1 MVTCRVGRFVVA
13 AAAVTM
19 ASITAVVIV
28 TPSVVIAGFVPFAGS
43 PAGSSAGLPTTTAA
57 AVTPELNDQNGFGL
71 GGPGKTGQ
79 GLLLLILVE
88 VIVGRFFVDHFLD
101 RRVGQGENLPILWSC
116 WHSSGGVA
124 GNGEQKT

>member
-1 MVTCRVGRFVVA
+1 
-13 AAAVTM
+13 M
-19 ASITAVVIV
+19 ASITAVVVV
-28 TPSVVIAGFVPFAGS
+28 TPSVVIVGSVPLAGS
-43 PAGSSAGLPTTTAA
+43 PSGSPTA
-57 AVTPELNDQNGFGL
+57 AVTPELNHQNGFGL
-71 GGPGKTGQ
+71 SGPGKTRQ

-124 GNGEQKT
+124 GNGEQK